1 MKRCPQ
7 CEFIYEDD
15 QTCCDMDGIDL
26 VFDHQSASGSVAS
39 EKSLA
44 SKPALRRSVV
54 ASIVGVVFGVVVLA
68 VGYASLE
75 RAISQNP
82 EPAIPAPAAVN
93 QPTPIAPKRPTKLD
107 PISENADETAE
118 VATVATTPEAEPV
131 SERADASQLR
141 EPRTSRTAAN
151 LTLPT
156 LPRAKVQAGTT
167 STFKVVGRPPVST
180 QAQAPAQPRPATRK
194 DSKLVSMVKKTGRFF
209 TKPFK
214 RS

>member
-26 VFDHQSASGSVAS
+26 VFDHQAASGTVTS
-39 EKSLA
+39 EKPLA
-44 SKPALRRSVV
+44 AKPAVRRSVV
-54 ASIVGVVFGVVVLA
+54 AAIVGVVFGVVVLA

-75 RAISQNP
+75 RAISQTP
-82 EPAIPAPAAVN
+82 EPPIPAPAAVN
-93 QPTPIAPKRPTKLD
+93 KPTPIVPKRPTKLD
-107 PISENADETAE
+107 PISENAVETAE
-118 VATVATTPEAEPV
+118 VATVATSSESEPL
-131 SERADASQLR
+131 SQKADASQLR
-141 EPRTSRTAAN
+141 ELEPARTPAN
-151 LTLPT
+151 RLTLST
-156 LPRAKVQAGTT
+156 LPRAKVQTRTT
-167 STFKVVGRPPVST
+167 RTFRVVGKPPAPT
-180 QAQAPAQPRPATRK
+180 LAQAQPRPSTRK

>member
-26 VFDHQSASGSVAS
+26 VFDHQAVSGTS
-39 EKSLA
+39 ESLA
-44 SKPALRRSVV
+44 AKPAVRRSVV

-82 EPAIPAPAAVN
+82 EPPIPAPAAVN
-93 QPTPIAPKRPTKLD
+93 KPTPIAPKRPTKLD
-107 PISENADETAE
+107 PISENAVETAE
-118 VATVATTPEAEPV
+118 VATVATNPEVEAEPV
-131 SERADASQLR
+131 GQKADASQLR
-141 EPRTSRTAAN
+141 ELQPAN
-151 LTLPT
+151 TPANRLALPK
-156 LPRAKVQAGTT
+156 LPRAKVQNRTT
-167 STFKVVGRPPVST
+167 STFKVVGKPPVSS
-180 QAQAPAQPRPATRK
+180 QAQAQPTRK

>member
-7 CEFIYEDD
+7 CEFIYEDE
-15 QTCCDMDGIDL
+15 QNCCDMDGVDL
-26 VFDHQSASGSVAS
+26 VFDHQAVSGTS

-44 SKPALRRSVV
+44 AKPAVRRSVV

-82 EPAIPAPAAVN
+82 EAPLPAPAAVN
-93 QPTPIAPKRPTKLD
+93 KPTPVAPKRPSKLD
-107 PISENADETAE
+107 PISENAAETAE
-118 VATVATTPEAEPV
+118 VATVATNPDAEPI
-131 SERADASQLR
+131 SQTADASQLR
-141 EPRTSRTAAN
+141 EPQPARSAAN
-151 LTLPT
+151 GLTLQT
-156 LPRAKVQAGTT
+156 LPRAKVQSRTT
-167 STFKVVGRPPVST
+167 STFKVVGRPPVAT
-180 QAQAPAQPRPATRK
+180 QAGAQPRPETRK
-194 DSKLVSMVKKTGRFF
+194 DSKLVSVVKKTGRFF

>member
-15 QTCCDMDGIDL
+15 QTCCDMDGMDL
-26 VFDHQSASGSVAS
+26 VFDHQAVSGAVAS
-39 EKSLA
+39 QTPLVA
-44 SKPALRRSVV
+44 KPAVRRSVV

-75 RAISQNP
+75 HAISQNP
-82 EPAIPAPAAVN
+82 EPTIPAPAAVN

-107 PISENADETAE
+107 PISENAVETAE
-118 VATVATTPEAEPV
+118 VATVATNPEAELV
-131 SERADASQLR
+131 SERANASQLR
-141 EPRTSRTAAN
+141 EPRPSSTGVTG
-151 LTLPT
+151 LTLQT
-156 LPRAKVQAGTT
+156 LPRAKVETT
-167 STFKVVGRPPVST
+167 GSSKVVGRPPVAT
-180 QAQAPAQPRPATRK
+180 QAQAQPRPTTRK